1 MQDNVS
7 VTFDVAAWTSAA
19 FHGFTQYLNK
29 QYSCL
34 QTGHTSVIPSPHF
47 LSNHNHP

>member
-7 VTFDVAAWTSAA
+7 VTFDLAAWTSAA

-29 QYSCL
+29 QYPCL
-34 QTGHTSVIPSPHF
+34 QTGHASVISSSHF
-47 LSNHNHP
+47 LNNRSNP

>member
-7 VTFDVAAWTSAA
+7 VTLDLAAWTSAA

-29 QYSCL
+29 QYPSL
-34 QTGHTSVIPSPHF
+34 QTGHVGVISSPYF
-47 LSNHNHP
+47 LNNRNHP